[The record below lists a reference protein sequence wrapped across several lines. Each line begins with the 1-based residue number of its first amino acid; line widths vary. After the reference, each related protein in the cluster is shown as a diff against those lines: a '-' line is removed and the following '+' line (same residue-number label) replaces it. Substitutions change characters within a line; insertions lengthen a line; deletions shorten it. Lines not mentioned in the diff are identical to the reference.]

1 MRLWGREL
9 KFTCFDWET
18 KCNYDILHVSASFPK
33 AGCGERRCAEVCAG
47 TSVALV
53 QPKAPRNLSCCSQQ
67 GTDWVGSTRAK
78 GRSVLDTLKLER
90 QKAPG
95 AAQSWEIRAMSSW
108 SAGGKARLPLPFPSI
123 VLFNKSLAQ
132 LELLHPDLSQPQKA
146 LLYPFPKVTEVL
158 SEQQGLETGV
168 LLCREKHNASDF
180 WERLSKAQVV
190 PGKVKCRIF
199 LIHCSVS
206 AGSDT
211 KRLLTWRWACEF
223 WHRGPDYEMSWMNFA

>member
-1 MRLWGREL
+1 MCWGLCRHICGLGAAKGTQELILLLPAGHRLGGKHQGQGQVCAGHLE
-9 KFTCFDWET
+9 TWET
-18 KCNYDILHVSASFPK
+18 KS
-33 AGCGERRCAEVCAG
+33 
-47 TSVALV
+47 
-53 QPKAPRNLSCCSQQ
+53 PRCCSELGNQSYEQ
-67 GTDWVGSTRAK
+67 LVSRREG
-78 GRSVLDTLKLER
+78 
-90 QKAPG
+90 Q
-95 AAQSWEIRAMSSW
+95 AALALSQYC
-108 SAGGKARLPLPFPSI
+108 
-123 VLFNKSLAQ
+123 SLQ

-180 WERLSKAQVV
+180 WKRLSKAQVV

-211 KRLLTWRWACEF
+211 KRFLTWRWACEF